1 MQSPAI
7 IKHSWGEII
16 VEEFPPFKD
25 VKLFPGGAR
34 VWDWNE
40 TGTSHSAG
48 IQSSDVEELIEHDA
62 QVIILSRGVMGRL
75 KVNQRTIQL
84 LEKRGVEIHIHRTA
98 KAIKVYNELRENNL
112 IGALIHSTC

>member
-16 VEEFPPFKD
+16 IEGFPPFKD

-34 VWDWNE
+34 NWDWQE
-40 TGTSHSAG
+40 TGTRHANG
-48 IQSSDVEELIEHDA
+48 IQPGDVAELLDQGAKI
-62 QVIILSRGVMGRL
+62 VILSSGVMGRL
-75 KVNQRTIQL
+75 KVNQTTIQL
-84 LEKRGVEIHIHRTA
+84 LEKRGVKIHIHRTA